1 MSKILNSKI
10 IDGIPEIQ
18 CHELYDYIK
27 DPKALAGQAV
37 KLIDVRRPDEFNAE
51 LGHIEGAQ
59 LITLG
64 PELAQFLNSEDKAQE
79 IVFICRSGGRSGS
92 ATYESSRMGF
102 TKTMN
107 MNGGMIAWNALK
119 LPLSK
124 LK

>member
-1 MSKILNSKI
+1 MSKVLNSKV

-18 CHELYDYIK
+18 CHELFDYLK
-27 DPKALAGQAV
+27 DSKAHVGKAV

-59 LITLG
+59 LIPLG
-64 PELAQFLNSEDKAQE
+64 PELAMFLSNENKAQE

-92 ATYESSRMGF
+92 ATYESGRLGF

-107 MNGGMIAWNALK
+107 MTGGMIAWNALK

-124 LK
+124 SL